1 MNFLIQLIQN
11 YSDRYPSEKVAI
23 TMLSFIE
30 NHTNHFSRTN
40 HHGHFTG
47 SAWIINPDKSKILM
61 THHKKIG
68 KWLQLGGHADGD
80 SDLLK
85 VSQREAIEESGINN
99 FVTIS
104 NEIFDMDIHEI
115 PPIGSDTKH
124 LHYDIRFLL
133 QADPDKES
141 LIISNESH
149 DVAWIPLD
157 QIAHYNSEQ
166 SIMRMVNK
174 TKILNQ
180 L

>member
-68 KWLQLGGHADGD
+68 KWLQLGGHADGE

-115 PPIGSDTKH
+115 PPIGSDPKH

>member
-68 KWLQLGGHADGD
+68 KWLQLGGHADGE

-85 VSQREAIEESGINN
+85 VSQREAVEESGINN

-115 PPIGSDTKH
+115 PPIGSDPKH

-166 SIMRMVNK
+166 SIMRMVDK

>member
-1 MNFLIQLIQN
+1 MLDNTTWLYDDENLGNTTYYKTIEKEPKRKPYIRSFGHRNNLELQYRGRIRELKDLKPIR
-11 YSDRYPSEKVAI
+11 SSE
-23 TMLSFIE
+23 
-30 NHTNHFSRTN
+30 
-40 HHGHFTG
+40 
-47 SAWIINPDKSKILM
+47 
-61 THHKKIG
+61 
-68 KWLQLGGHADGD
+68 

-85 VSQREAIEESGINN
+85 VSQREAVEESGINN

-115 PPIGSDTKH
+115 PPIGSDPKH

-157 QIAHYNSEQ
+157 QIAHYNSEK
-166 SIMRMVNK
+166 SIMRMVDK
-174 TKILNQ
+174 TKTLNQ

>member
-11 YSDRYPSEKVAI
+11 YSDRYPDEKVAI

-30 NHTNHFSRTN
+30 NHRNHFSRTN

-68 KWLQLGGHADGD
+68 KWLQLGGHADGE

-85 VSQREAIEESGINN
+85 VSQREDIEESGINN

-115 PPIGSDTKH
+115 PPMGSDPKH

-157 QIAHYNSEQ
+157 QIAHYNSEK
-166 SIMRMVNK
+166 SIMRMVDK
-174 TKILNQ
+174 TKTLNQ

>member
-47 SAWIINPDKSKILM
+47 SAWIINPDKTKILM

-68 KWLQLGGHADGD
+68 KWLQLGGHADGE

-85 VSQREAIEESGINN
+85 VSQREAVEESGINN

-115 PPIGSDTKH
+115 PPIGSDPKH

-133 QADPDKES
+133 EADPDKES
-141 LIISNESH
+141 LTISNESH

-166 SIMRMVNK
+166 SIMRMVDK

>member
-11 YSDRYPSEKVAI
+11 YSKRYPDEQVAI

-68 KWLQLGGHADGD
+68 KWLQLGGHADGEN
-80 SDLLK
+80 DLLK

-99 FVTIS
+99 FVTLN

-115 PPIGSDTKH
+115 PAIGSDPKH

-149 DVAWIPLD
+149 DVAWIHLD

-166 SIMRMVNK
+166 SIMRMVDK

>member
-1 MNFLIQLIQN
+1 MTSLKKLIDN
-11 YSDRYPSEKVAI
+11 YCIRYPAETTPKSI
-23 TMLSFIE
+23 SSFLQSSK
-30 NHTNHFSRTN
+30 NPFSRKN
-40 HHGHFTG
+40 QPGHFTG
-47 SAWIINPDKSKILM
+47 SAWIVNPDKTEILM

-68 KWLQLGGHADGD
+68 KWLQLGGHADGE

-85 VSQREAIEESGINN
+85 VSQREAVEESGINN

-115 PPIGSDTKH
+115 PPIGSDPKH

-157 QIAHYNSEQ
+157 KIAHYNSEQ
-166 SIMRMVNK
+166 SIMRMVDK

>member
-47 SAWIINPDKSKILM
+47 SAWIINPDKTKILM

-68 KWLQLGGHADGD
+68 KWLQLGGHADGE

-85 VSQREAIEESGINN
+85 VSQREAVEESGINN

-115 PPIGSDTKH
+115 PPIGSDPKH

-157 QIAHYNSEQ
+157 
-166 SIMRMVNK
+166 
-174 TKILNQ
+174 KICL
-180 L
+180 LYTSDAADE